1 MPKGMG
7 TAEVG
12 SRAAL
17 DSWLAAAAHAF
28 PAPTQ
33 VVKSLP
39 DADQELYAEP
49 GDMMRNP
56 CPT

>member
-1 MPKGMG
+1 M
-7 TAEVG
+7 
-12 SRAAL
+12 AAL

-28 PAPTQ
+28 PAAAQ

-49 GDMMRNP
+49 GDMMHSP